1 MLVLQLLEQIFG
13 DVFENFD
20 FLAAE
25 TNVSGFQAACGVLI
39 QVVTGGKPSAEA
51 ESELPGWERDLWKF
65 CSAGNR

>member
-1 MLVLQLLEQIFG
+1 M
-13 DVFENFD
+13 FENSD

-51 ESELPGWERDLWKF
+51 ESELPGWERDL
-65 CSAGNR
+65 